1 MLAFALYVFS
11 EWFSLE
17 YVTTFVM
24 VVLLL
29 SADFW
34 TVKNVS
40 GRLLVGLRWWNRVSA
55 ETGETEWIYES
66 APGAHDVPAL
76 DKRIFWGALYAAP
89 GLWAACGVAAF
100 VTLSWD
106 WLLVHAV
113 AVAITGANL
122 LGYTRCSG
130 EARRRLQSSIDA
142 AGALHGALRL
152 PGVQSALPMLGG
164 AMASFLGSVG
174 AAAAASGGGA
184 AAGGAEAS
192 AAASQPRGAQSD
204 FDAVADPFATGSTA
218 SRRGEN
224 AVTI

>member
-1 MLAFALYVFS
+1 
-11 EWFSLE
+11 
-17 YVTTFVM
+17 M

-66 APGAHDVPAL
+66 APAANEAPAL

-89 GLWAACGVAAF
+89 ALWAVCGVAAF
-100 VTLSWD
+100 VTFSWD

-113 AVAITGANL
+113 ATALTGANL

-130 EARRRLQSSIDA
+130 EARRRLQASLDA

-164 AMASFLGSVG
+164 AMASFLGSV
-174 AAAAASGGGA
+174 SGSS
-184 AAGGAEAS
+184 AS
-192 AAASQPRGAQSD
+192 AVPAQHMGSGNNGSNNVARGAQSD
-204 FDAVADPFATGSTA
+204 FDAVADPFGTGSGSMPVA
-218 SRRGEN
+218 SQRRLDS